1 MWDYNKL
8 TALGILGLLSIFL
21 IWVLISKT
29 KEIVKPQPTEVVQ
42 QPAVQT
48 ETQTENPEESTISKD
63 ILKIQILN
71 GTGKVGLA
79 AELKGQLTSAGY
91 QSLEVGNS
99 EEPQKVDTEMRVK
112 ENLPQIVRDDIVQLL
127 EETFENIAIT
137 FQSADTG
144 FDIVIV
150 TGKLK

>member
-91 QSLEVGNS
+91 QSFEVGNS